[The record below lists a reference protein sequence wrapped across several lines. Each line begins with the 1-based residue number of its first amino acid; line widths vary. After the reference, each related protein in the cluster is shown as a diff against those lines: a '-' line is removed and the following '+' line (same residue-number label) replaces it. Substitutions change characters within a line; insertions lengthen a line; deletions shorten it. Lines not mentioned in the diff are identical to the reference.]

1 MVDSFT
7 VTATLLAICS
17 AATCCWLWQRVV
29 RAETEAAELRRALL
43 TERHAACH
51 DELTGLPNRRAFH
64 QRGARLLA
72 DVRRR
77 PLVAVVLDLNN
88 FKQVND
94 RYGHLA
100 GDHVLAKVAQRFA
113 HFAGDSLVTR
123 LGGDEFAGLLVGV
136 TDDPRRLEQAS
147 QGLAAAVARP
157 IRIGG
162 RTVRVTASVGMAA
175 VTDPVPLAEALRRA
189 DAAMYR
195 AKRSAPDSGTSSRAG
210 SATGRQSRTAV
221 S

>member
-1 MVDSFT
+1 M
-7 VTATLLAICS
+7 
-17 AATCCWLWQRVV
+17 
-29 RAETEAAELRRALL
+29 
-43 TERHAACH
+43 
-51 DELTGLPNRRAFH
+51 
-64 QRGARLLA
+64 
-72 DVRRR
+72 
-77 PLVAVVLDLNN
+77 LDLNN

-195 AKRSAPDSGTSSRAG
+195 AKRSTPDSGTSSPGRG
-210 SATGRQSRTAV
+210 ATGRQPRTAV